1 MSGILIVV
9 EHNQGEVNDCTFQMI
24 WKAHELCRDLSF
36 KLTAV
41 VLGGHEEPFI
51 ASIGER
57 VDRLILYED
66 DSIKNFNSE
75 YYSEIIKNVIDEEQ
89 PFITM
94 IGHTPRGLD
103 LAPALSIKTDFPIA
117 SDCVDIKIDNG
128 EPKVIRQIYGGKLL
142 SKVKFKK
149 SKGYIITIRPGA
161 FPAEKQDAYQCEVI
175 RKDIPLGI
183 PEPRKRFIEFKETIS
198 GDVDITQAD
207 LLISIGRGIGEE
219 ENIELFS
226 QLADKMGGALSC
238 SRPVVDKGWLPKYH
252 QVGTSGKTVK
262 PKVYLAFGISG
273 SFQHI
278 AGISGAGAVIA
289 VNRDKKA
296 PIFRTA
302 KYGIVSD
309 LFKVADALNKKLG

>member
-9 EHNQGEVNDCTFQMI
+9 EHNQGEVNDCTFQML
-24 WKAHELCRDLSF
+24 WKAHELCRDLSI

-41 VLGGHEEPFI
+41 VLGGHEEPFT
-51 ASIGER
+51 ASIAER
-57 VDRLILYED
+57 VDRLLLYED
-66 DSIKNFNSE
+66 DSTKNFNSE
-75 YYSEIIKNVIDEEQ
+75 YYSEIIKNVIDEKQ

-103 LAPALSIKTDFPIA
+103 LAPALSIKTDLPIA
-117 SDCVDIKIDNG
+117 SDCVDIIIDNG

-142 SKVKFKK
+142 AKVGFKK
-149 SKGYIITIRPGA
+149 SRGYIITIRPGA
-161 FPAEKQDAYQCEVI
+161 FPAEKQGNYQCEII
-175 RKDIPLGI
+175 RKDIPVGI
-183 PEPRKRFIEFKETIS
+183 PAPRKRFVEFKDSTS

-219 ENIELFS
+219 ENIELFK
-226 QLADKMGGALSC
+226 QLADKMGGSLSC

-289 VNRDKKA
+289 VNKDKKA

-302 KYGIVSD
+302 KYGIVGD
-309 LFKVADALNKKLG
+309 LFKVADALNEKLG